1 MANGTFSYGINTPPN
16 YTPNPPVDYPR
27 LLTSDTVEFGADGTT
42 PVYVFSDQEILAMEQ
57 LVAVQFQSA
66 QFFSTSGG
74 PPGGG
79 VLGSYFPSIPIPYYR
94 VAGMLLNS
102 LASNRARL
110 AGVLKL
116 LDVQLDL
123 AKAATSL
130 LAQANAYFEQDDNS
144 GAFMIIEQVNNQ
156 FSFRDRYWKQWQ
168 RQTFS

>member
-1 MANGTFSYGINTPPN
+1 MANGTFSYGINTG
-16 YTPNPPVDYPR
+16 TPNPPVDYPR
-27 LLTSDTVEFGADGTT
+27 LLISDTVEFAADGIT

-57 LVAVQFQSA
+57 IVTDQFQSGM
-66 QFFSTSGG
+66 FFST
-74 PPGGG
+74 PGGVPNGG
-79 VLGSYFPSIPIPYYR
+79 VQGTYLPQIPIPYYR

-123 AKAATSL
+123 AKAATTL
-130 LAQANAYFEQDDNS
+130 MQQAKEYFEQDDNS
-144 GAFMIIEQVNNQ
+144 GAFMIVEQVNDQ

-168 RQTFS
+168 RSSATG